1 MSMPEKKAA
10 VFRAVL
16 HLLRQGRPLGDLK
29 VSEIAEAAGIGKGTV
44 YEYFPSREELLRDA
58 MQYSRAQGFA
68 ELYEAIST
76 AEGFAGRWRVIE
88 ETARQLMQCGSV
100 FFSQMPSAGF
110 PQAALQDICGG
121 PQERADTRRMIGEIM
136 TCLTAAAV
144 EEGLAPRMPEPGY
157 LSMVGAGCISGIL
170 LRCALSE
177 APQETFAAAMEDT
190 RKIYLAA
197 LQ

>member
-1 MSMPEKKAA
+1 MSLPEKKAA

-16 HLLRQGRPLGDLK
+16 GLLRQGRPLGDLK

-58 MQYSRAQGFA
+58 MQYSRAQGFG
-68 ELYEAIST
+68 ELFAAISGT
-76 AEGFAGRWRVIE
+76 EGFEARWQVIE
-88 ETARQLMQCGSV
+88 VTARQLLECSSV
-100 FFSQMPSAGF
+100 FFSQVPSIGI
-110 PQAALQDICGG
+110 PQAALHDICGG

-136 TCLTAAAV
+136 SALTSAAV
-144 EEGLAPRMPEPGY
+144 QEGLAPRMPEPEY
-157 LSMVGAGCISGIL
+157 LSMVGEGCISGFL

-177 APQETFAAAMEDT
+177 GQQQEVTAALADT
-190 RKIYLAA
+190 RRMYLAA

>member
-1 MSMPEKKAA
+1 MSWPEKKAA

-16 HLLRQGRPLGDLK
+16 GLLRQGRPLGDLK

-58 MQYSRAQGFA
+58 MQYSRAQGFG
-68 ELYEAIST
+68 ELFAAISD
-76 AEGFAGRWRVIE
+76 AEGFEARWQVIE
-88 ETARQLMQCGSV
+88 VTVRQLLECSSV
-100 FFSQMPSAGF
+100 LFSQVPSIGI
-110 PQAALQDICGG
+110 PQAALHDICGG

-136 TCLTAAAV
+136 SALTSAAV
-144 EEGLAPRMPEPGY
+144 QEGLAPRMPEPEY
-157 LSMVGAGCISGIL
+157 LSMVGEGCISGFL

-177 APQETFAAAMEDT
+177 DQQQEITAALADT
-190 RKIYLAA
+190 RRMYLAA